1 MRRFSVDEF
10 IWFIILILLIIFNVY
25 LLYSGEIYN
34 FINGN
39 MLKVYCISVIILG
52 IFAVFQIKMIFTIP
66 IRNNFTN
73 KFIPLILLFVVAVVF
88 FMPVIMNRTTDYDFY
103 QDNPSEEILKIDSSN
118 YHFIDEI
125 EEMPI
130 LYQDKLIQM
139 TGFIYLEDNKFYLAR
154 EELSC
159 CQWDIHMIKIPIQG
173 KDFSSENGKWVTVLG
188 KVTGDEPLSLDIIDF
203 KFCPEPDERFFH
215 ERL

>member
-88 FMPVIMNRTTDYDFY
+88 FMPAIMNRTTDYDFY

-118 YHFIDEI
+118 YHFID
-125 EEMPI
+125 
-130 LYQDKLIQM
+130 
-139 TGFIYLEDNKFYLAR
+139 
-154 EELSC
+154 
-159 CQWDIHMIKIPIQG
+159 
-173 KDFSSENGKWVTVLG
+173 
-188 KVTGDEPLSLDIIDF
+188 
-203 KFCPEPDERFFH
+203 
-215 ERL
+215 